1 MKTSNYI
8 LIAFFVFLITCT
20 FVLFLDAKMNNKNRQ
35 VCLQEKRLEPFSVV
49 VAEVGAEFNI
59 RNGEY
64 PRMTCYY
71 EKSDTCTFP
80 EYGIRND
87 TLFVFACKEKKKP
100 NKWHEIHGRNIKSIV
115 AKVNSIVKLQQ
126 FTADSLDVK
135 LDYAI
140 VEAHFNQ
147 TKAPTTQLSITA
159 STSKINLNGA
169 HLENLNLHLNKT
181 KMNSWSNSISNIS
194 GSLENHSSLSIGAI
208 QKISLDVDSTST
220 YQLNKYK

>member
-8 LIAFFVFLITCT
+8 IIAFFVFLITCT
-20 FVLFLDAKMNNKNRQ
+20 FVLFLDAKMNFKNRQ
-35 VCLQEKRLEPFSVV
+35 VGLQEKRLEPFSVV
-49 VAEVGAEFNI
+49 VAEDGAEFNI

-71 EKSDTCTFP
+71 DKPDTCTFP

-140 VEAHFNQ
+140 FEAYFDQ
-147 TKAPTTQLSITA
+147 TKGPKAQLSITA
-159 STSKINLNGA
+159 STSKINMSGA
-169 HLENLNLHLNKT
+169 HLENLNVRLNKT
-181 KMNSWSNSISNIS
+181 KMNSWNNSIVHLS
-194 GSLENHSSLSIGAI
+194 GSLANKSELSIGAI
-208 QKISLDVDSTST
+208 QKISLEVDSTSA
-220 YQLNKYK
+220 YQLQK